1 MCLTDVHRCS
11 WASRAVRVAD
21 SVAVRV
27 AVRVAVSVT
36 VSVADRVRH
45 VSVLL

>member
-1 MCLTDVHRCS
+1 MCLTDVHKCS

-27 AVRVAVSVT
+27 AVSVT
-36 VSVADRVRH
+36 VSVADRVRQ